1 MRLLRKTLYN
11 LCNFIYFP
19 YCAVNSPPDLSYF
32 LDTNLL
38 YQLQSKINFK
48 LQWNKKNKLIINDFK
63 ISFKYKILE
72 QTSSLLKIQ
81 FSIESSFMFDPSHN
95 NIKSAMIDDYIII
108 AGYSS
113 NGNIKIYNLVSKEE
127 NPYMYYSLNKKDLN
141 FISTFIPLNI
151 ENLWNYNMKSI
162 DSLYDKL
169 QSLSYHFSSRK
180 SKNRSR
186 FNIDTACDYAE
197 TFALFSNPDY
207 MSYDNIGG
215 DCTNFASQILHAG
228 GLNISSTWKP
238 YSNAWLR
245 VEELYSYLIYNKLAY
260 KINNKDFSRGTLIQF
275 STPKLGRF
283 FHTGF
288 ITHRLSNGEFLY
300 CCHSYNK
307 LNYPLSQ
314 IYPVLYPEIRGL
326 NMY

>member
-1 MRLLRKTLYN
+1 MLQKTLYN
-11 LCNFIYFP
+11 LCNFMYFP
-19 YCAVNSPPDLSYF
+19 YYAMNSPPDLSYF
-32 LDTNLL
+32 LDYNLL
-38 YQLQSKINFK
+38 YQLESKINFK

-72 QTSSLLKIQ
+72 QTSNLLKVQ
-81 FSIESSFMFDPSHN
+81 FSIESSFIFDSSHN

-127 NPYMYYSLNKKDLN
+127 NPYIYYSLNKKDLN

-151 ENLWNYNMKSI
+151 ENLWDYNMKSI

-169 QSLSYHFSSRK
+169 QSLSYHFSRRK
-180 SKNRSR
+180 SKNRIR

-207 MSYDNIGG
+207 MSYDNTGG

-228 GLNISSTWKP
+228 GLNLSSTWKP
-238 YSNAWLR
+238 YSKAWIR
-245 VEELYSYLIYNKLAY
+245 VEELYSYIIYNKLAY

-288 ITHRLSNGEFLY
+288 ITHKLSNGEFLY